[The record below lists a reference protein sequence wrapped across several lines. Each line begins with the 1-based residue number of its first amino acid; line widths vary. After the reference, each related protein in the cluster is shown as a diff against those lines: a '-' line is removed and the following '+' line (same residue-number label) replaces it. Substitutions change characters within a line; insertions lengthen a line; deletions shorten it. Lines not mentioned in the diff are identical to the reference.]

1 MTSNMQFG
9 HCYSLQT
16 EFIGGLVAS
25 VQTML
30 LAAEQFIP
38 IFYHNDSGLIF
49 CKLVNPL
56 PSDLHSAEG
65 ELFKVASEA
74 AIIMSDSRHELFRKC
89 KLKSVSFTEA
99 PNRHCI

>member
-1 MTSNMQFG
+1 MFSNMQFG

-65 ELFKVASEA
+65 ELFKQSGIRGSHYHV
-74 AIIMSDSRHELFRKC
+74 R
-89 KLKSVSFTEA
+89 LKTWIV
-99 PNRHCI
+99 